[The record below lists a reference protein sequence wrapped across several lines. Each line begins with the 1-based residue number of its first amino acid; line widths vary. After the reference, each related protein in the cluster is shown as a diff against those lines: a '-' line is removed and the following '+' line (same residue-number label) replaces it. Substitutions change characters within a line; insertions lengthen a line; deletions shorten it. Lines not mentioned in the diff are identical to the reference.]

1 MPWSC
6 AACTYLNSED
16 DGAAKSCCSICF
28 LPRADAVDLAAATT
42 ASRKRPAANNT
53 VQATLF
59 GGVVAKALDGNTIA
73 PSKKAKQ
80 SAQNQRKCKDSAQP
94 TSSPSKKGPMEPSSD
109 KSHRQGT
116 LAFFGTSTKSTL
128 NNIQPGTDAARECRD
143 LALRECFFYST
154 TPPPTATTTTGS
166 AVIQGRAQLKQR
178 AATLAQPVKK
188 SELLRAGLKVLAG
201 LSDAALRSALQAV
214 PSIKTGRP
222 KAEVEATNAAPAAKA
237 SAKSRK

>member
-1 MPWSC
+1 MRHSIQQQTRMPWSC

-16 DGAAKSCCSICF
+16 DGAAAKSCCSICF
-28 LPRADAVDLAAATT
+28 LPRADAADLAAAVTT

-80 SAQNQRKCKDSAQP
+80 STQNQRKCKDSAQP
-94 TSSPSKKGPMEPSSD
+94 SSPSKKGPMEPSSD

-143 LALRECFFYST
+143 LALR
-154 TPPPTATTTTGS
+154 
-166 AVIQGRAQLKQR
+166 
-178 AATLAQPVKK
+178 
-188 SELLRAGLKVLAG
+188 
-201 LSDAALRSALQAV
+201 
-214 PSIKTGRP
+214 
-222 KAEVEATNAAPAAKA
+222 
-237 SAKSRK
+237 